1 MFGNP
6 LYDPNAPWRAEP
18 ASSAQYDW
26 LDDLG
31 IEAPHGLTKG
41 QASDLISSAIEPDSE
56 QIEFLQMHGVTL
68 PATAT
73 QLDANRRIA
82 AIVAGSFSKKR
93 GASLGNW
100 AAWLVAALAIV
111 AAVSCNRD

>member
-18 ASSAQYDW
+18 ASDAQYNW

-31 IEAPHGLTKG
+31 IGAPRGLTKG
-41 QASDLISSAIEPDSE
+41 QASDLISGAIEPEAE
-56 QIEFLQMHGVTL
+56 QIEFLRAQGVRL
-68 PATAT
+68 PVDAT

-82 AIVAGSFSKKR
+82 AIVAGSFDKKR
-93 GASLGNW
+93 GGSLGNW
-100 AAWLVAALAIV
+100 ARLITLLLIIVALAKC
-111 AAVSCNRD
+111 SGD